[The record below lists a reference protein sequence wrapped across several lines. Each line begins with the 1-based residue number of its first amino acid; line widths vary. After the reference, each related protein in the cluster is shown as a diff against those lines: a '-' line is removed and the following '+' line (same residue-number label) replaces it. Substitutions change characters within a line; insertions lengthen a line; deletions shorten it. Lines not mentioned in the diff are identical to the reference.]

1 MLANLQK
8 ERERELDCVFFQGIK
23 RLYADMHDINVDVPA
38 AYSLLDT
45 LANKLHSKHVL
56 GDGLMKELPSRYL
69 LHKCRES

>member
-1 MLANLQK
+1 MF
-8 ERERELDCVFFQGIK
+8 FFQGIK

>member
-8 ERERELDCVFFQGIK
+8 ERERIRLFFFQGIK